1 MDKDGAE
8 VTAMAMTEAKVVEFP
23 VSEAQAVSDERLL
36 CALRNVAAGNL
47 DALDEIW
54 RLCADDFY
62 GLALWSTGSRADA
75 EDAVQEVF
83 VRLVRTAGRVASARC
98 PRAYLLAMVRR
109 AALDARR
116 RRREVAL
123 DDPAALVGPAGDPAA
138 RLDEN
143 RVSSLVARLAPK
155 LREAVFLRHFAEL
168 TFADAARVM
177 GVPTFTAASRYR
189 LALSRLRDWMGVER

>member
-8 VTAMAMTEAKVVEFP
+8 VTAMAMTEARVVESS
-23 VSEAQAVSDERLL
+23 VSEAQTVSDERLL
-36 CALRNVAAGNL
+36 CALRDLAAGKL
-47 DALDEIW
+47 DALEEIW
-54 RLCADDFY
+54 ILCADDLY
-62 GLALWSTGSRADA
+62 GLALWRIGSRADA
-75 EDAVQEVF
+75 EDAVQDVF

-116 RRREVAL
+116 RRRHVAL
-123 DDPAALVGPAGDPAA
+123 DDAAALVVPASDPRA
-138 RLDEN
+138 RLDAQ
-143 RVSSLVARLAPK
+143 RASGLVARLAPK

-168 TFADAARVM
+168 TFAEAAKVM

-189 LALSRLRDWMGVER
+189 LALRRLRDWMGVEQ